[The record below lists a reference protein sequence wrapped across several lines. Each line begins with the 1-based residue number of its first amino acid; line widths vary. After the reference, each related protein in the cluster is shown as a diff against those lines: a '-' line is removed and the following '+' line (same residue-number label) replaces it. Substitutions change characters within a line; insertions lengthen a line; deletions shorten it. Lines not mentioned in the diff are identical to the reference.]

1 MTWSIKRFGELTTL
15 ELFKIYELRSMVF
28 VVEQNIVY
36 QDVDKTDLEAIHV
49 MKWDEGVLVAYARV
63 YKSFMLHIGRV
74 IVRRQYRGQRLG
86 NELLTEVLKMTD
98 SEFPGE
104 TIRIEAQSY
113 LVQFYSS
120 FGFEAVSDE
129 YILDGLPHIDMER
142 QMIE

>member
-28 VVEQNIVY
+28 VVEQNSVY